1 MAGPDSS
8 SRSNPGSAALALDG
22 SASASDIARPP
33 TILRRLLEHRLFM
46 TGAVIFGVMLLLAV
60 FADWLQLLP
69 PEKMQVRLRF
79 RTPDF
84 PYPLGTDNYGRDIWS
99 RLVHGA
105 RLSLAIGFAVAL
117 VTGIAGTVIG
127 VASGYFRR
135 LDGPL
140 MRLMDALM
148 AFPAILLAIAIAAAL
163 GPSAINAVI
172 ALAAVYTPRTARIV
186 RSTVLVI
193 RETDYVHAAKAC
205 GARALWIVWRHVLPN
220 SIAPLLVQLTFIF
233 AYAILAESILSF
245 LGVGP
250 PPPAPTWGSMIAEG
264 KDYLR
269 EAPHICLFPG
279 IAVALVCLSI
289 NLLGDGLRD
298 VLDPRLRVQIG

>member
-1 MAGPDSS
+1 MASVET
-8 SRSNPGSAALALDG
+8 LATPERLE
-22 SASASDIARPP
+22 AARPP
-33 TILRRLLEHRLFM
+33 SIWRKLLRHRLFM
-46 TGAVIFGVMLLLAV
+46 TGATLLLLMVLLAI
-60 FADWLQLLP
+60 FADLIEIRP

-79 RTPDF
+79 KTPDF
-84 PYPLGTDNYGRDIWS
+84 AYPLGTDNYGRDIYS

-117 VTGIAGTVIG
+117 ITGILGTAIG
-127 VASGYFRR
+127 VAAGYFKR

-163 GPSAINAVI
+163 GPSAMNAVI
-172 ALAAVYTPRTARIV
+172 ALAVVYTPRTARIV
-186 RSTVLVI
+186 RSTVLVV
-193 RETDYVHAAKAC
+193 RETDYVQAAKAC
-205 GARALWIVWRHVLPN
+205 GARDRWIIWRHILPN
-220 SIAPLLVQLTFIF
+220 SMAPLIVQLTFIF

-250 PPPAPTWGSMIAEG
+250 PPPIPTWGNMIAEG

-269 EAPHICLFPG
+269 EASYICFFPG
-279 IAVALVCLSI
+279 VAVALTCLAL

>member
-1 MAGPDSS
+1 MTRAETLPRAVVDETET
-8 SRSNPGSAALALDG
+8 L
-22 SASASDIARPP
+22 ITP
-33 TILRRLLEHRLFM
+33 TPLWRRLIRHRLFM
-46 TGAVIFGVMLLLAV
+46 TGLLIIGFMFLLAI
-60 FADWLQLLP
+60 FADIIQIRA
-69 PEKMQVRLRF
+69 PERMQVKLRF
-79 RTPDF
+79 KTPDF
-84 PYPLGTDNYGRDIWS
+84 AYPLGTDNYGRDIFS

-105 RLSLAIGFAVAL
+105 RLSLSIGLAVAL
-117 VTGIAGTVIG
+117 VTGILGTMIG
-127 VASGYFRR
+127 VLAGYFKK
-135 LDGPL
+135 LDSPL

-172 ALAAVYTPRTARIV
+172 ALVAVYTPRTARIV

-193 RETDYVHAAKAC
+193 REMDYVQAAKAC
-205 GARALWIVWRHVLPN
+205 GARDAWILLRHVLPN
-220 SIAPLLVQLTFIF
+220 SMAPLIVQLTFIF
-233 AYAILAESILSF
+233 AYAILAEAILSF

-250 PPPAPTWGSMIAEG
+250 PPPAPTWGNMIAEG

-279 IAVALVCLSI
+279 IAVALTCLGL

-298 VLDPRLRVQIG
+298 VLDPRLRVQHG

>member
-1 MAGPDSS
+1 MARVDT
-8 SRSNPGSAALALDG
+8 LE
-22 SASASDIARPP
+22 ASERIEAARPLS
-33 TILRRLLEHRLFM
+33 IWRKLLRHRLFM
-46 TGAVIFGVMLLLAV
+46 TGATLLLLMVLLAV
-60 FADWLQLLP
+60 FADWIEIRP

-79 RTPDF
+79 KTPDF
-84 PYPLGTDNYGRDIWS
+84 AYPLGTDNYGRDIYS

-117 VTGIAGTVIG
+117 ITGILGTAIG
-127 VASGYFRR
+127 VAAGYFKR
-135 LDGPL
+135 LDSPL

-163 GPSAINAVI
+163 GPSAMNAVI
-172 ALAAVYTPRTARIV
+172 ALAVVYTPRTARIV
-186 RSTVLVI
+186 RSTVLVV
-193 RETDYVHAAKAC
+193 RETDYVQAAKAC
-205 GARALWIVWRHVLPN
+205 GARDRWIIWRHILPN
-220 SIAPLLVQLTFIF
+220 SMAPLIVQLTFIF

-250 PPPAPTWGSMIAEG
+250 PPPTPTWGNMIAEG

-269 EAPHICLFPG
+269 EASYICFFPG
-279 IAVALVCLSI
+279 VAVALTCLAL

>member
-1 MAGPDSS
+1 MASVET
-8 SRSNPGSAALALDG
+8 LATPERLE
-22 SASASDIARPP
+22 AARPP
-33 TILRRLLEHRLFM
+33 SIWRKLLRHRLFM
-46 TGAVIFGVMLLLAV
+46 TGATLLLLMVLLAI
-60 FADWLQLLP
+60 FADLIEIRP

-79 RTPDF
+79 KTPDF
-84 PYPLGTDNYGRDIWS
+84 AYPLGTDNYGRDIYS

-117 VTGIAGTVIG
+117 ITGILGTAIG
-127 VASGYFRR
+127 VAAGYFKR
-135 LDGPL
+135 LDSPL

-163 GPSAINAVI
+163 GPSAMNAVI
-172 ALAAVYTPRTARIV
+172 ALAVVYTPRTARIV
-186 RSTVLVI
+186 RSTVLVV
-193 RETDYVHAAKAC
+193 RETDYVQAAKAC
-205 GARALWIVWRHVLPN
+205 GARDRWIIWRHVLPN
-220 SIAPLLVQLTFIF
+220 SMAPLIVQLTFIF

-250 PPPAPTWGSMIAEG
+250 PPPIPTWGNMIAEG

-269 EAPHICLFPG
+269 EASYICFFPG
-279 IAVALVCLSI
+279 VAVALTCLAL